1 MNQTFGEGF
10 WATVE
15 LLVGDIKD
23 SGTVSAFNDEIEDW
37 LDTMAHKVKQQRERA
52 RRKQK
57 FKSDFSESD
66 DSSSFDYG
74 SSIDCSFSGPQV
86 RSRLE
91 LLMGSNVVRLTDRK
105 YMLRLMAKLRQDFE
119 SKQLNRIEERKN
131 NELMRTKMMILN
143 RLISVNE
150 APAEIRQ
157 YPLFQLYL
165 YCDAI
170 VEQKRNKHSSKKRK
184 IASSLYHI
192 LYPDENSNKK
202 SDEDDKEIYM
212 KRVYVDGI
220 PELVPLSEEEVLEAK
235 HELEAVQDIE
245 DGYTLTQKDYDRL
258 HYETDAIKELR
269 KTQKV
274 EEMYAKAHDILGILY
289 SYVDV
294 RTEVNKVSSSSA
306 TINQLDDTRS
316 KQKHQN

>member
-1 MNQTFGEGF
+1 M
-10 WATVE
+10 
-15 LLVGDIKD
+15 
-23 SGTVSAFNDEIEDW
+23 S
-37 LDTMAHKVKQQRERA
+37 KVKFTA
-52 RRKQK
+52 KK
-57 FKSDFSESD
+57 LNNKKNINKNKLIFN
-66 DSSSFDYG
+66 
-74 SSIDCSFSGPQV
+74 SSIDLYDRPLKWWEKKPIKYAFSSPQV

-192 LYPDENSNKK
+192 LYPDENSDKN

-235 HELEAVQDIE
+235 HELEAVKDIE

-289 SYVDV
+289 SYVDI

-316 KQKHQN
+316 KQKHQD